1 MWDLFLGSVHVGAGH
16 GVGWQGQKRASA
28 HWFLDRN
35 RCQRAALRPCGRLAP
50 CASARMEP
58 YHDRMP
64 VLVEAKDSD
73 SWLDGSLGV
82 GALKPA
88 PEEAL
93 RERTVSLRLNRSRVG
108 DDNPTIIAPIRAD

>member
-1 MWDLFLGSVHVGAGH
+1 MSARVTAWGGRAEEGLGTLVSESEQMPVGC
-16 GVGWQGQKRASA
+16 AST
-28 HWFLDRN
+28 
-35 RCQRAALRPCGRLAP
+35 CGRLAP

-58 YHDRMP
+58 YHDRMS

-108 DDNPTIIAPIRAD
+108 DDNPTIIAPIKAD